1 MKELPNYKE
10 YPWLDVR
17 YAQNCKGY
25 NSIRGT
31 RLSNGSYL
39 SMMLVEDDWGVLYF
53 VIADQTT
60 RGTSS
65 YRHYGE
71 SLLTIARRAKR
82 NFKVNQEWAKE
93 DK

>member
-1 MKELPNYKE
+1 
-10 YPWLDVR
+10 
-17 YAQNCKGY
+17 
-25 NSIRGT
+25 
-31 RLSNGSYL
+31 
-39 SMMLVEDDWGVLYF
+39 MLVEDDWGVLYF

-71 SLLTIARRAKR
+71 SLLTVARRAKR
-82 NFKVNQEWAKE
+82 SFEVNQEWAKE